1 MNYYFWIPIGILV
14 VLLVA
19 ALYKRY
25 RLFKN
30 LENAPENKKVIKLT
44 DASFQ
49 KITSKGISLIDFW
62 APWCAPCKILGPT
75 INELADEYGDRMN
88 ICKMNVDENRKTS
101 TELKIRGIPT
111 VIIMRDGEIVGHF
124 VGVKPKFVYAKA
136 LKELQ

>member
-1 MNYYFWIPIGILV
+1 MNYYFWIPIGILL

-25 RLFKN
+25 RLLKN
-30 LENAPENKKVIKLT
+30 LENAPENEKVIKLT
-44 DASFQ
+44 DATFQ

-75 INELADEYGDRMN
+75 INELADEYGDQLN

-101 TELKIRGIPT
+101 SELKIRSIPT
-111 VIIMRDGEIVGHF
+111 VLILKDGEIVKHF
-124 VGVKPKFVYAKA
+124 VGVKPKYVYAKA
-136 LKELQ
+136 LKELV